1 MIQIFRKNWFVFSL
15 LLLPYTVLT
24 RIWIFFEKPE
34 IPATNLNTTPVY
46 NYIDQFLPSDSLFNA
61 LTASFLVF
69 ICAVL
74 LNNIVI
80 KNRIAREIN
89 LIPGMLLIFM
99 SSFHKDT
106 FFVSPILV
114 SSVILLFGFA
124 NIYRTYHRPFAG
136 IYIFN
141 AGFIVGIASLIY
153 VPHILFTGVL
163 FVALIILRKV
173 DFRDFVQLF
182 TGLIMAFAFW
192 GFASFWFEL
201 PFYYFEKLPEHFY
214 LTNHLKS
221 YKLNEII
228 ILIILGLSLLLS
240 VFKYKSFVLKKSI
253 QSQKKVELLYYLIAI
268 GFICM
273 MISPDQFLF
282 HSLFVIYIPLSVFLA
297 MLMNKVRN
305 EPALEL
311 AHLFILFFIIFS
323 HFLF

>member
-34 IPATNLNTTPVY
+34 SSTVDINTTPIY
-46 NYIDQFLPSDSLFNA
+46 QYISQFLPTDYLFNA

-80 KNRIAREIN
+80 KNRIAREMN

-106 FFVSPILV
+106 FLVSPILV

-124 NIYRTYHRPFAG
+124 SIYRTYHRPFAG

-141 AGFIVGIASLIY
+141 AGFLVGIASMIY
-153 VPHILFTGVL
+153 VPHILFIGVL
-163 FVALIILRKV
+163 LGALIILRKV
-173 DFRDFVQLF
+173 DFRDFVQMF
-182 TGLIMAFAFW
+182 TGLTMAFAFW
-192 GFASFWFEL
+192 GFASFWFDL

-214 LTNHLKS
+214 ITNHLKS

-228 ILIILGLSLLLS
+228 ILIILGISLLLS

-253 QSQKKVELLYYLIAI
+253 QSQKKVELLYYIIAI
-268 GFICM
+268 GFISTLIC
-273 MISPDQFLF
+273 PDEFLF
-282 HSLFVIYIPLSVFLA
+282 HSLFLIYIPLSAFLA

-311 AHLFILFFIIFS
+311 AHLFLLFFVIFS